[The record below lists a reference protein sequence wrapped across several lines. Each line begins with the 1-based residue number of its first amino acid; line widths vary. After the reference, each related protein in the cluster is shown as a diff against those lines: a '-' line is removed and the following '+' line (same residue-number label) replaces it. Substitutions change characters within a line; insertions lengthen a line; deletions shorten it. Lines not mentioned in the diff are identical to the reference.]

1 MDSTLTI
8 KYLTYMGG
16 SSDDY
21 VKGIVLDDNS
31 NIYITGYTYSTDF
44 PVTWNALQDNKRG
57 QADIFLARF
66 TPEPSLSYST
76 YIGGSGK
83 DQCHS
88 ITSKDGNIYLAGKT
102 DSNDFP
108 VTSNAYQKTIKGG
121 CDGFITIIN
130 GNGLITYSTYLEG
143 VNNDEIQSIKVDALG
158 NIYVT
163 GTTNSTNFPLTNN
176 AYDRNMNTT
185 EAFITKIRT
194 EGIHY
199 STYLGGSSLDEG
211 YTVAVDRFQN
221 IYAGGT
227 TRSPD
232 FPVSPDAHKKPGKDL
247 QTAS

>member
-1 MDSTLTI
+1 M
-8 KYLTYMGG
+8 
-16 SSDDY
+16 
-21 VKGIVLDDNS
+21 
-31 NIYITGYTYSTDF
+31 
-44 PVTWNALQDNKRG
+44 
-57 QADIFLARF
+57 
-66 TPEPSLSYST
+66 
-76 YIGGSGK
+76 
-83 DQCHS
+83 
-88 ITSKDGNIYLAGKT
+88 
-102 DSNDFP
+102 
-108 VTSNAYQKTIKGG
+108 
-121 CDGFITIIN
+121 
-130 GNGLITYSTYLEG
+130 
-143 VNNDEIQSIKVDALG
+143 DALG